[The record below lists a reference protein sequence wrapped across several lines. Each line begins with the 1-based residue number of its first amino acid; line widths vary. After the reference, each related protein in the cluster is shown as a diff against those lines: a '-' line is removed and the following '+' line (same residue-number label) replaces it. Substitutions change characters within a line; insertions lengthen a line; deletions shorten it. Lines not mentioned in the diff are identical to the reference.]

1 MPLHVRS
8 IAVSVSVIF
17 FFGLS
22 LIGWISNLSPYVCC
36 KRAVIGSVLVYIA
49 SSLVVKVINAI
60 LIDAFI
66 LNQMNKQ
73 EDSKFPATHKMRT
86 GDTGSDRSN

>member
-8 IAVSVSVIF
+8 IAVSISVIS

-22 LIGWISNLSPYVCC
+22 IVGWISNLSPFVCC
-36 KRAVIGSVLVYIA
+36 KRAVIGSVFVYIA
-49 SSLVVKVINAI
+49 SSIVVKVINAI

-66 LNQMNKQ
+66 LNQMSKQ
-73 EDSKFPATHKMRT
+73 EDSKFSTKHKIRT
-86 GDTGSDRSN
+86 GDIGSDRRN

>member
-1 MPLHVRS
+1 MPLHVRP
-8 IAVSVSVIF
+8 IAVSISVIF

-22 LIGWISNLSPYVCC
+22 LIGWFSNLSPYVCC
-36 KRAVIGSVLVYIA
+36 KRAVVGSVLVYIA

-66 LNQMNKQ
+66 LNQMSKQ
-73 EDSKFPATHKMRT
+73 EDSKFSTTHKMRT
-86 GDTGSDRSN
+86 GDTGSDRHN